1 MAFEHEAMHLKTM
14 IYMMSHCPPGMLK
27 ELTIQ
32 RPFDESVKPY
42 TSNDACFQYIPG
54 SRVSLGRSHLREGL
68 KEDECNNWGWDNEYP
83 EVQVSVKSFR
93 MLRSNVTVRDY
104 VDFLVSCQTKSGS
117 VPQELVPVSWMQVT
131 QNKETLFFNCDDY
144 AVRSLFGPVSLHEA
158 FSWPVF
164 VNGLQA
170 EKYATQQGCRLPTE
184 AEWILAKTNQEARKI
199 GCVQQQILEARH
211 TGVHKTMSVKHYNKN
226 VGFKSWC
233 PSNISIP
240 LNQVSGKE
248 NVFEATENFIYDMV
262 GSGWEWT
269 CTIFGSLTEQIQPG
283 EKIEEVFIEQDG
295 YPEYSSDFFDGKH
308 WVVLGGS
315 WATHP
320 SLSDRRT
327 FRNWYQP
334 GYGYVFAKF
343 RCVQDINLSEL
354 PELA

>member
-1 MAFEHEAMHLKTM
+1 
-14 IYMMSHCPPGMLK
+14 
-27 ELTIQ
+27 
-32 RPFDESVKPY
+32 
-42 TSNDACFQYIPG
+42 
-54 SRVSLGRSHLREGL
+54 
-68 KEDECNNWGWDNEYP
+68 
-83 EVQVSVKSFR
+83 
-93 MLRSNVTVRDY
+93 
-104 VDFLVSCQTKSGS
+104 
-117 VPQELVPVSWMQVT
+117 MQVT